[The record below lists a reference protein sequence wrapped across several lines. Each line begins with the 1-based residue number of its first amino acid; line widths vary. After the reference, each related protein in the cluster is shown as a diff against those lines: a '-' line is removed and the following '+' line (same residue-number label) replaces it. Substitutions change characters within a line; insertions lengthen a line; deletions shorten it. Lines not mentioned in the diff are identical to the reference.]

1 MILNIINQSDIKI
14 PRQFLNWWA
23 NHLKTQLV
31 QKKIL
36 KGKQSSDQSLTV
48 VFLNPGPAKKM
59 NFQFRQ
65 KNYATDVLSFE
76 SMDGDS
82 FGELI
87 MCPQVLRKQAKEH
100 GLLFREEL
108 AYMMTHGMLHLL
120 GYDHETSERDAQIM
134 FSIQDEI
141 FDRLLE
147 TYDTQKS

>member
-1 MILNIINQSDIKI
+1 MIITIINQSDLKV
-14 PRQFLNWWA
+14 PRQFLNWWG
-23 NHLKTQLV
+23 TQLHKQLL

-36 KGKQSSDQSLTV
+36 KNKTPKTLTL

-59 NFQFRQ
+59 NFQFRK
-65 KNYATDVLSFE
+65 KNYATDVLSFD
-76 SMDGDS
+76 SMDEES

-87 MCPQVLRKQAKEH
+87 LCPQVLRKQAKEH

-120 GYDHETSERDAQIM
+120 GYDHETNEQDAEIM

>member
-1 MILNIINQSDIKI
+1 MILNIMNQSDVKV

-23 NHLKTQLV
+23 KNLKKQLV

-36 KGKQSSDQSLTV
+36 QSQNANKSLTL
-48 VFLNPGPAKKM
+48 VFLNPVPAKKM
-59 NFQFRQ
+59 NFQFRK
-65 KNYATDVLSFE
+65 KNYATDVLSFD
-76 SMDGDS
+76 SMDEES

-87 MCPQVLRKQAKEH
+87 LCPQVLTKQAKEH

-120 GYDHETSERDAQIM
+120 GYDHETSERDAEIM

-141 FDRLLE
+141 FDRLLK

>member
-1 MILNIINQSDIKI
+1 MILNILNQSDIKV
-14 PRQFLNWWA
+14 PRQFLNWWGA
-23 NHLKTQLV
+23 QLYKQLL

-36 KGKQSSDQSLTV
+36 KNKEQKSLTL
-48 VFLNPGPAKKM
+48 VFLNSGPAKKM
-59 NFQFRQ
+59 NFQFRK

-76 SMDGDS
+76 SMDEES

-87 MCPQVLRKQAKEH
+87 LCPQVLRKQAKEH
-100 GLLFREEL
+100 DLLFREEL

-120 GYDHETSERDAQIM
+120 GYDHETNERDAEIM